1 MSSSTMIQGATIRRA
16 SAYRIAVETTTRP
29 ATHAH
34 IGTRRR
40 NARALLTEPDLAQP
54 RREDGRI
61 VAVEPALGRGGGD
74 VAQDVLGDR
83 RAARHLLERG
93 GVRLRD
99 AVEPVLA
106 LDELA
111 GLRAHRGANGP
122 VGQRL
127 ERGEQEALLAL

>member
-1 MSSSTMIQGATIRRA
+1 MSSSTMIHGVTIRRA
-16 SAYRIAVETTTRP
+16 STYRIPVETTTRP

-40 NARALLTEPDLAQP
+40 KATVLLTEPDLAQP

-61 VAVEPALGRGGGD
+61 VAVEPDLGRGGGD

-83 RAARHLLERG
+83 RAAHHLLERG

-99 AVEPVLA
+99 RVDAMLA
-106 LDELA
+106 LGELA
-111 GLRAHRGANGP
+111 GP
-122 VGQRL
+122 
-127 ERGEQEALLAL
+127 